1 MDDNQLR
8 PQASPY
14 GLPLPGMQRRTVVT
28 WVLLAINLAVWVA
41 MDRSGGS
48 ENEDVLLRFGAL
60 FGPFIANGEYWRLFT
75 AMFLHIGFMHLLS
88 NAIALII
95 FGGLMERIFG
105 HYRFTSI
112 YVLAGLSGSLA
123 SYTFNPVVIGAGA
136 SGAIFGVLGA
146 LTAFFLVRRDVLGN
160 VGRQYLSA
168 LGLIAGI
175 NLFLGFINPGIDNW
189 AHLGGLVGGFLLGLA
204 LSPRYRREDVGEG
217 ELMSTGASSLGFLA
231 RRGWSVA
238 LAVVLLVV
246 WTRLASVDPSVEAQA
261 FTHVLRAEEL
271 YEEESYADGL
281 VEADRAIEL
290 DSTNGRAFFVRGSL
304 NAAINNR
311 DQAAS
316 DLGRA
321 IALGI
326 DGERHAEAVRI
337 MQSQRPRN

>member
-28 WVLLAINLAVWVA
+28 WLLLAINLAVWVA

-146 LTAFFLVRRDVLGN
+146 LTAFFLIRRDVLGN

-168 LGLIAGI
+168 LGLIGGI
-175 NLFLGFINPGIDNW
+175 NLFFGFIIPGIDNW

-204 LSPRYRREDVGEG
+204 LSPRYRREALGEG
-217 ELMSTGASSLGFLA
+217 AAVSTEAALKIHTFRMIKQKRKQCFAFLFRQVVNLFCEFPVNKQYRSSRVPMFAHNRVVILRPTSGGISVLKFKQVPKSFLP
-231 RRGWSVA
+231 RV
-238 LAVVLLVV
+238 
-246 WTRLASVDPSVEAQA
+246 Q
-261 FTHVLRAEEL
+261 
-271 YEEESYADGL
+271 
-281 VEADRAIEL
+281 
-290 DSTNGRAFFVRGSL
+290 GR
-304 NAAINNR
+304 
-311 DQAAS
+311 
-316 DLGRA
+316 
-321 IALGI
+321 
-326 DGERHAEAVRI
+326 
-337 MQSQRPRN
+337 